1 MEVRLVRKKT
11 ISELVTTFKIYPQ
24 VLKNVCITDKKA
36 SKADAFVQKVV
47 AKVADALGG
56 CQNIFARESGT
67 EPLVHVMVEASDYD
81 IGQKLVD
88 EIVDVI
94 SVC

>member
-1 MEVRLVRKKT
+1 MMEVRLVRKKT

-56 CQNIFARESGT
+56 MPEYFCQRIGHRTVGT
-67 EPLVHVMVEASDYD
+67 CYGRSIRL
-81 IGQKLVD
+81 
-88 EIVDVI
+88 
-94 SVC
+94 

>member
-1 MEVRLVRKKT
+1 MMEVRLVRKKT

-67 EPLVHVMVEASDYD
+67 EPLVHVMV
-81 IGQKLVD
+81 
-88 EIVDVI
+88 
-94 SVC
+94 

>member
-1 MEVRLVRKKT
+1 MMEVRLVRKKT

-47 AKVADALGG
+47 AKVAECVGG
-56 CQNIFARESGT
+56 MPEYFCQRIGHRTVGT
-67 EPLVHVMVEASDYD
+67 CYGRSIRL
-81 IGQKLVD
+81 
-88 EIVDVI
+88 
-94 SVC
+94 

>member
-1 MEVRLVRKKT
+1 MMEVRLVRKKT

-47 AKVADALGG
+47 AKVADF
-56 CQNIFARESGT
+56 CQRIGHRTVGT
-67 EPLVHVMVEASDYD
+67 CYGRSIRL
-81 IGQKLVD
+81 
-88 EIVDVI
+88 
-94 SVC
+94 